1 MLNVLDS
8 TKDAYYNHS
17 DKHIEIV
24 FPNRNLTFTEHHIVN
39 KSSKLTECIENG
51 RELTF
56 KGCNSNIYEFKCE
69 DILMDLRDEY
79 LEAYVTA
86 NNTERIPLFKGYVA
100 DQTNQTHEDLVA
112 GFTCYDEI
120 WKIRNKD
127 VTSWLLGLT
136 YPIKVSNF
144 RNSFYQYIGITQVVD
159 PNLDGNTDLIND
171 DEYLKAPETTTKVV
185 NAIDIMQG
193 ICQINGRYGQMGR
206 DGYFHY
212 RYMREIMKG
221 TYPSATTFPSSGYT
235 DPITGVYYPP
245 LYPSGENANFKVDL
259 DSYVKLTYEPYEV
272 TKIDKVNILNSKGA
286 VVGSYGNGTNVLT
299 VKDNI
304 VAQMLNDPQNA
315 AKNIYMEVSKLNYVP
330 MQESAI
336 GLPFAECGDIILT
349 RTKKHIVRGYV
360 LKRVLTGEQSMFDSF
375 ICQGNQYR
383 EKYRESD
390 QTGISSNR
398 TGVKENADEIIRTN
412 EVVATKATITDLNA
426 ERARINTLYSTTII
440 ADAVNFGTVD
450 GRYITAN
457 SIKAD
462 HLTSG
467 CVNADKI
474 QAGSITVDKLNS
486 TSLSSWTLQ
495 CQGLSCTNFWF
506 GGVRC
511 GTKRFDQLSDGD
523 IVVVRNG

>member
-120 WKIRNKD
+120 WKKRNKD

-136 YPIKVSNF
+136 YPIKVLNF
-144 RNSFYQYIGITQVVD
+144 RNSFFQYIGITQVVD

-206 DGYFHY
+206 DGNFHY
-212 RYMREIMKG
+212 RYMKEIMKG
-221 TYPSATTFPSSGYT
+221 TYPSSTTFPSSGYT
-235 DPITGVYYPP
+235 DPITGEYYPP

-259 DSYVKLTYEPYEV
+259 DSYIKLTYEPYEV

-299 VKDNI
+299 AKDNI

-315 AKNIYMEVSKLNYVP
+315 AKNIYMEVSKLYYVP

-349 RTKKHIVRGYV
+349 RTRKHIVRGYV
-360 LKRVLTGEQSMFDSF
+360 LKRVLTGEQSMYDSF

-398 TGVKENADEIIRTN
+398 TGVKEAKDDILRVDGI
-412 EVVATKATITDLNA
+412 VATKASIQQLNA
-426 ERARINTLYSTTII
+426 VDAKIDNLTAIAITTQNLSAQNISATQI
-440 ADAVNFGTVD
+440 
-450 GRYITAN
+450 
-457 SIKAD
+457 
-462 HLTSG
+462 TSG
-467 CVNADKI
+467 TISANRIASN
-474 QAGSITVDKLNS
+474 SITVDKLN
-486 TSLSSWTLQ
+486 TSSLASWQLQ
-495 CQGLSCTNFWF
+495 CQGLSCTTLYV
-506 GGVRC
+506 GGARYSAKSV
-511 GTKRFDQLSDGD
+511 TIDGQ
-523 IVVVRNG
+523 GYTFLGQ